1 MRWRRS
7 SACCGARGGLPD
19 VLPVNLSTRPFY
31 NTRLVRVVLGL
42 VTLVVLGLTA
52 FNIVQVMRL
61 TSRDAEVRIRADADE
76 AEATRLRSDARVIRQ
91 TINRDQ
97 LAAVQA
103 AAREANQLIDRRAFS
118 WTDLFNRFE
127 ATLPG
132 DVRIASVTPQLD
144 QQGRMLVAVTVVSR
158 RVEELDGF
166 IEALEKTGAFQEVL
180 SRQEEAQDDGTLKS
194 VIQGYYRPSA
204 AVASQ
209 GAERPAEATQAGA
222 SSSPA
227 PAEVSR

>member
-7 SACCGARGGLPD
+7 SGCCGATGRRPD
-19 VLPVNLSTRPFY
+19 VVPINLSTRPFY
-31 NTRLVRVVLGL
+31 NERLVRVVLSL
-42 VTLVVLGLTA
+42 VSLFVLGMTA
-52 FNIVQVMRL
+52 FNIIQVMRL
-61 TSRDAEVRIRADADE
+61 TSRDAEVRAQADADE
-76 AEATRLRSDARVIRQ
+76 AEANRLRSEARVIRQ

-97 LAAVQA
+97 LAAVQT

-180 SRQEEAQDDGTLKS
+180 SRQEEAQEDGTLRS

-204 AVASQ
+204 PPAAQ
-209 GAERPAEATQAGA
+209 ATDRPAASAQAESTGA
-222 SSSPA
+222 R
-227 PAEVSR
+227 AEVSR

>member
-1 MRWRRS
+1 MES
-7 SACCGARGGLPD
+7 
-19 VLPVNLSTRPFY
+19 VNLSTRPFY
-31 NTRLVRVVLGL
+31 NERLVRIVLAL
-42 VTLVVLGLTA
+42 ISLLVLGLTA
-52 FNIVQVMRL
+52 FNVIQVMRL
-61 TSRDAEVRIRADADE
+61 TSRDAEVRTQADAAE
-76 AEATRLRSDARVIRQ
+76 ADATRLRSEARVIRQ

-132 DVRIASVTPQLD
+132 DVRIASVTPQVD
-144 QQGRMLVAVTVVSR
+144 QQGRLLVAVAVVSR

-180 SRQEEAQDDGTLKS
+180 SRQEEAQEDGTLRS
-194 VIQGYYRPSA
+194 MIQGYYRPSA
-204 AVASQ
+204 AAQAPSPERSAS
-209 GAERPAEATQAGA
+209 AVPPSEAPAPPARAEA
-222 SSSPA
+222 
-227 PAEVSR
+227 R

>member
-1 MRWRRS
+1 
-7 SACCGARGGLPD
+7 
-19 VLPVNLSTRPFY
+19 VEPVNLSTRPFY
-31 NTRLVRVVLGL
+31 NERLVRVVLGL
-42 VTLVVLGLTA
+42 VMLLVLGLTA
-52 FNIVQVMRL
+52 FNVVQVMRL
-61 TSRDAEVRIRADADE
+61 TSQDAEVRIQADADE
-76 AEATRLRSDARVIRQ
+76 AEATRLRSEARVIRQ

-97 LAAVQA
+97 LAAVQT

-144 QQGRMLVAVTVVSR
+144 QQGRMLVAVSVISR

-180 SRQEEAQDDGTLKS
+180 SRQEEAQEDGTLKS

-204 AVASQ
+204 VPP
-209 GAERPAEATQAGA
+209 GTDRPAAAAQAEAAA
-222 SSSPA
+222 PPA
-227 PAEVSR
+227 PAEVTR